1 MHYSFFRYPLEMHIV
16 HTRSNF
22 AADVDS
28 AVDPANCNAKGAYCG
43 LAVVG
48 ILFHVGSEDNAAM
61 QVSHISLKTS
71 YA

>member
-1 MHYSFFRYPLEMHIV
+1 MHIV

-28 AVDPANCNAKGAYCG
+28 AVDPENCNAKGAYCG

-48 ILFHVGSEDNAAM
+48 ILFHVGSENNTVLD
-61 QVSHISLKTS
+61 VSHISF
-71 YA
+71 